1 LGSHCSTQFL
11 TMTERHEAIHSSP
24 FTVVAA
30 KVSQQTNDFVIHS
43 GEVSKDLSAFKK
55 DEGTSVV
62 AVVPNKQKLVSAIQQ
77 SRAATLALAK
87 NTQDKTVTIIK
98 NPHFQVVT
106 VTTASGTVSLAA
118 VGGAFGC
125 MGGMVV
131 GAMVGTVPALLT
143 FGTSIPVGAVVGGAL
158 GAPAG
163 ACMAGIA
170 GGVAGG
176 AIGHG
181 GYVWR
186 AEIRD
191 GVIRFKVAAT
201 DKKTQLKLAL
211 TAAKDSTVDR
221 ASKACAF
228 ASERREKARAFTT
241 HKSQQVGALAVSTK
255 TRSYAVVTDKRV
267 QVTAASAAGGAVV
280 VGTAGGAVGTVAG
293 AGTGALVGLPAAIFT
308 FGLSIP
314 ICATIGGGM
323 GCVAGATSAGAVGGV
338 AGGAAGYNAHK
349 YQHEIAGGAQSAW
362 SKVRNGTNL
371 LKVKAADSVAQV
383 RTMCGTGGTGG
394 AGTE

>member
-1 LGSHCSTQFL
+1 
-11 TMTERHEAIHSSP
+11 MTEMREQP
-24 FTVVAA
+24 VTVVAA
-30 KVSQQTNDFVIHS
+30 KVSKD
-43 GEVSKDLSAFKK
+43 VSSTKDT
-55 DEGTSVV
+55 GTSVV
-62 AVVPNKQKLVSAIQQ
+62 SVVPNQQKLVSAIQQ
-77 SRAATLALAK
+77 SRAATLVLAK

-98 NPHFQVVT
+98 NPHFQIVT
-106 VTTASGTVSLAA
+106 ATTASGSVSLAA

-143 FGTSIPVGAVVGGAL
+143 FGTSIPFGAVVGGAL

-191 GVIRFKVAAT
+191 GVLRFQVVT
-201 DKKTQLKLAL
+201 TEKTRQMKLAL
-211 TAAKDSTVDR
+211 TAAKESTMDR
-221 ASKACAF
+221 ASKARAF
-228 ASERREKARAFTT
+228 ASDQTEKARSFTT
-241 HKSQQVGALAVSTK
+241 HKSKQVCAFAVSTK
-255 TRSYAVVTDKRV
+255 KRSYGVVTDKRV

-293 AGTGALVGLPAAIFT
+293 AGTGALIGLPAAIFT

-323 GCVAGATSAGAVGGV
+323 GCVAGATSGGAVGGV

-362 SKVRNGTNL
+362 GKVQNGTTM
-371 LKVKAADSVAQV
+371 LKVKATDSVAQV
-383 RTMCGTGGTGG
+383 RTMVSGTGGTGAVG
-394 AGTE
+394 SE

>member
-1 LGSHCSTQFL
+1 MS
-11 TMTERHEAIHSSP
+11 HEAIHSSP
-24 FTVVAA
+24 VTVDAFT
-30 KVSQQTNDFVIHS
+30 VSQQSPRDEYVIHS
-43 GEVSKDLSAFKK
+43 QALTSLRK
-55 DEGTSVV
+55 DESTSVV
-62 AVVPNKQKLVSAIQQ
+62 AVVPNKQKLVSAIHQ

-87 NTQDKTVTIIK
+87 NTQDKTVSIIK

-158 GAPAG
+158 GTPVG

-191 GVIRFKVAAT
+191 GVLRFKVAT
-201 DKKTQLKLAL
+201 TERTSQVKLAL
-211 TAAKDSTVDR
+211 TAAKESTADR
-221 ASKACAF
+221 ASKARAF
-228 ASERREKARAFTT
+228 AAERAEKARAFTT

-255 TRSYAVVTDKRV
+255 KRSYAVVTDKRV

-323 GCVAGATSAGAVGGV
+323 GCIAGASSGGAVGGV

-349 YQHEIAGGAQSAW
+349 YQDEIAGGAQSTW
-362 SKVRNGTNL
+362 RKVRNGTNM
-371 LKVKAADSVAQV
+371 LKVKAVDSVAQV
-383 RTMCGTGGTGG
+383 RTMVSGTGGTTGG

>member
-1 LGSHCSTQFL
+1 
-11 TMTERHEAIHSSP
+11 MTEMRERQEAIHSSP

-30 KVSQQTNDFVIHS
+30 KVSKEMSSTKDAGTFV
-43 GEVSKDLSAFKK
+43 V
-55 DEGTSVV
+55 SVV
-62 AVVPNKQKLVSAIQQ
+62 PHQQKVVSAIQQ
-77 SRAATLALAK
+77 SRAATLALAR

-98 NPHFQVVT
+98 NPHFQIVT

-131 GAMVGTVPALLT
+131 GALVGTVPALLT
-143 FGTSIPVGAVVGGAL
+143 FGTSIPFGAVVGGAL

-163 ACMAGIA
+163 ACMAGLA

-191 GVIRFKVAAT
+191 GVLRFKVAT
-201 DKKTQLKLAL
+201 TEKTTQMKLAL
-211 TAAKDSTVDR
+211 TAAKESTMDR
-221 ASKACAF
+221 ASKARAF
-228 ASERREKARAFTT
+228 ASDRTEKARSFTT
-241 HKSQQVGALAVSTK
+241 HKSKQVGALAVSTK
-255 TRSYAVVTDKRV
+255 KRSYAVVTDKRV

-293 AGTGALVGLPAAIFT
+293 AGTGALIGLPAAIFT

-323 GCVAGATSAGAVGGV
+323 GCVAGATSGGAVGGV
-338 AGGAAGYNAHK
+338 TGGAAGYNAHK

-362 SKVRNGTNL
+362 SKVRNGTNM
-371 LKVKAADSVAQV
+371 LKVKASDSVAQV
-383 RTMCGTGGTGG
+383 RTMVSGTGGTGAVG
-394 AGTE
+394 SE